1 MDKEIS
7 KLIDKYNIDL
17 NNISIQTIKDG
28 INVELEH
35 GYKAG
40 LYMNVTNDD
49 IDQTFKIAMAH
60 IDEFPDYYE
69 RLEKMEKE
77 ADAFWKN
84 KIIKPNYYYDYSL
97 VNKTWYKFNSD
108 DKMIIKNNNVAYI
121 ENHILY
127 SGNVYTK
134 DNKKLM
140 IYIKNEEYEVIRLEN
155 NLMILKG
162 IGKLV
167 TFVTE

>member
-1 MDKEIS
+1 MEKEIF
-7 KLIDKYNIDL
+7 KLIKKYNIDL

-49 IDQTFKIAMAH
+49 MDQTFKIAMAH

-69 RLEKMEKE
+69 RLEKLEKE

-108 DKMIIKNNNVAYI
+108 DKMIIKNNN
-121 ENHILY
+121 
-127 SGNVYTK
+127 
-134 DNKKLM
+134 
-140 IYIKNEEYEVIRLEN
+140 
-155 NLMILKG
+155 
-162 IGKLV
+162 
-167 TFVTE
+167 